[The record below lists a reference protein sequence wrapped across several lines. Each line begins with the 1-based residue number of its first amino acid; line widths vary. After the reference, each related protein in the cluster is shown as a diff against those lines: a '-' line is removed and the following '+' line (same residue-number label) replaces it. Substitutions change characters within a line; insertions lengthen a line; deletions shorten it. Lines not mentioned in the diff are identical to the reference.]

1 MKIATSH
8 SEDKFVDK
16 AVRKA
21 YDKIIESLGD
31 DPNLILAFSTV
42 EYNGDEVYRI
52 LKELAG
58 DIPIQGGT
66 SCVGITTEQGF
77 HSVDGRS
84 FALWAIMDEDGFFG
98 VGEAEIGDDPKEAAE
113 KALKN
118 AQKDADM
125 IGELPTA
132 VWLTSAP
139 SNEEMI
145 LEGLTEKL
153 GDEVCLIG
161 GSSAD
166 NTIEGKW
173 KQFSSNGVYSNAV
186 TLAAF
191 FLDSKVST
199 AFHSG
204 YDPTN
209 NKGVVTESK
218 GRRIINKIDDKPA
231 SQVYN
236 EWTNGA
242 IASVLTEGG
251 NILENSNLFPLG
263 RQLGKKTGVTY
274 YILSHPETVT
284 PEGAIT
290 LFTNIQ
296 EGDEITCMQG
306 SVDNLVHRVGN
317 VTELA
322 LKVADFDKQNLS
334 GALIIFC
341 AGCMLTIGDR
351 MNEAIGNIKKVLGD
365 NVPFLAAHTFG
376 EQGNVGGFGNC
387 HGNLMISALLFG
399 SKQEVLGD
407 KYRY

>member
-8 SEDKFVDK
+8 SEDKSVDK

-58 DIPIQGGT
+58 DIPFQGGT

-84 FALWAIMDEDGFFG
+84 FGLWAIMDEDGFFG
-98 VGEAEIGDDPKEAAE
+98 VGEAEIGDDPREAAE

-118 AQKDADM
+118 AQQDADM

-139 SNEEMI
+139 GNEEMI
-145 LEGLTEKL
+145 LESLTEKL
-153 GDEVCLIG
+153 GNEVYLIG

-166 NTIEGKW
+166 NTVEGKW

-191 FLDSKVST
+191 FLDSKVSI

-204 YDPTN
+204 YDPTD
-209 NKGVVTESK
+209 NKGVITESK
-218 GRRIINKIDDKPA
+218 GRRTINKIDHKPA

-242 IASVLTEGG
+242 IASVLREGG
-251 NILENSNLFPLG
+251 NILEKSNLFPIG
-263 RQLGKKTGVTY
+263 RQLGKKRGVTY
-274 YILSHPETVT
+274 YVLSHPETVT
-284 PEGAIT
+284 SEGAIT

-296 EGDEITCMQG
+296 EGDEITCMKG

-322 LKVADFDKQNLS
+322 LEVADFDKQNVA

-351 MNEAIGNIKKVLGD
+351 MNEAIENIKKVLGD

-399 SKQEVLGD
+399 SK
-407 KYRY
+407 